1 MHANARDDD
10 DDEALLRAAVST
22 ALYYEDDDD
31 DDEECF
37 ALDEDRLRLHST
49 SKRTTATTMTSETS
63 TVTTHFQAGINLIVA
78 KTLQLCSLLYCS
90 AKY

>member
-1 MHANARDDD
+1 MHANARDDDDD

-22 ALYYEDDDD
+22 ALYYEDDDE
-31 DDEECF
+31 EECF

>member
-22 ALYYEDDDD
+22 ALYYEDDD

-63 TVTTHFQAGINLIVA
+63 TVTTHFQAGRNLIVA